1 MASMDLKKFNS
12 DSFSKL
18 DVHLDPTHRLK
29 NRHANSDINKD
40 RSHLNYPLDCENF
53 DEVSARLKSR
63 TLEVDKILPPG
74 NIRRDRV
81 IAVGYITYCPKE
93 LESQHEKFF
102 RFSNEWLKNRLG
114 EENIHGSFVHLD
126 EKHEYLKNG
135 QICESLYHMHTI
147 VSPYVEGKGI
157 NGREYMTRQFLF
169 DLHRDFDNAVYK
181 EFGIR
186 YLKGQKD
193 EWIDTVREMKDRSLH
208 EQAEMVKEIRSGREE
223 LRSGK
228 EELEKEKQHIAF
240 EKEGLELERGNV
252 LADQEA
258 VFRRRQE
265 LDQQFRDQEEEL
277 SKREAELAEQRA
289 KFEEEARLFAE
300 QNVAFAD
307 KQRLAHEENRRRKLE
322 RKVKYYEE
330 RHPELKEEYKERHHE
345 PEAEKQKNEK
355 DGEIVHGFRIGGTL

>member
-18 DVHLDPTHRLK
+18 DVHLDPTHRVK
-29 NRHANSDINKD
+29 NQHSNTDINKELAY
-40 RSHLNYPLDCENF
+40 LNYQFDCENF
-53 DEVSARLKSR
+53 DEVSARLKNR
-63 TLEVDKILPPG
+63 TSEVDKILPPG

-93 LESQHEKFF
+93 LESQQEKFF
-102 RFSNEWLKNRLG
+102 QFSNEWLKNRLG
-114 EENIHGSFVHLD
+114 EKNVHGSFVHLD

-135 QICESLYHMHTI
+135 EICESLYHMHTI

-157 NGREYMTRQFLF
+157 NGKEYMTRQFLRE
-169 DLHRDFDNAVYK
+169 LHRDFDNAVYK

-186 YLKGQKD
+186 YLKSQKD
-193 EWIDTVREMKDRSLH
+193 EWIDTVRELKDRSLH

-223 LRSGK
+223 L
-228 EELEKEKQHIAF
+228 EKEKQHIAF
-240 EKEGLELERGNV
+240 EKEGIELERGNV

-330 RHPELKEEYKERHHE
+330 RHPELKEEYKERHHA
-345 PEAEKQKNEK
+345 PEAEKQKDKKEQK
-355 DGEIVHGFRIGGTL
+355 ISRGFRIGGTL